1 MAEGR
6 KTIVILLAVLLA
18 LVAVGG
24 AIVFLL
30 PDDTTTPP
38 TQSPS
43 TVSTPQRLD
52 LSALERSDYTQLDTS
67 LLQQGALPVL
77 PPATVGK
84 ANPFL

>member
-6 KTIVILLAVLLA
+6 KTIVIMLAVLLA

-24 AIVFLL
+24 VIIFLL
-30 PDDTTTPP
+30 PAEPSVPTTPD
-38 TQSPS
+38 TA
-43 TVSTPQRLD
+43 VSVPQRLD
-52 LSALERSDYTQLDTS
+52 TTILERTDYTGLDTS